1 MDNQNMIHEEN
12 SSATETEPKQEQ
24 YTYTESWMNQN
35 NHSFNSINRSDSIP
49 KQPNQGTNPYQYQ
62 ANNPYNQGYGQAFYN
77 TSINTPPKKEGI
89 GFSIAG
95 MICGIISIMACI
107 FMFLDLL
114 ISIPGLVLS
123 IVALAKKYDGK
134 GMAIAGVVCNAI
146 GTALSTIIFVIVL
159 LYT

>member
-1 MDNQNMIHEEN
+1 MDNQNIIHEEN
-12 SSATETEPKQEQ
+12 SSAAETDPKQDQ
-24 YTYTESWMNQN
+24 YRYTESWMNQN

-49 KQPNQGTNPYQYQ
+49 KQSNQETNPYQFQ
-62 ANNPYNQGYGQAFYN
+62 SNNLYYQGYGQAVSN
-77 TSINTPPKKEGI
+77 ISNNTPPKKVGI

-107 FMFLDLL
+107 FMYIDLM
-114 ISIPGLVLS
+114 ISIPGLILS

-159 LYT
+159 LYA